1 MDAGANNLSEKTI
14 DWLQDLIE
22 INLDSS
28 KGFAEAADNLEK
40 DDRGI
45 EAMFRNLSRERAAQ
59 AQELQAMVAANR
71 EKPTKSGSVAA
82 AAHRTWMD
90 LRAALGGGSEAV
102 LSEAERGED
111 HIKAKYEDALKD
123 LAGCSCTQVLERHY
137 AAVKASHDKVRDL
150 RDARVRA

>member
-1 MDAGANNLSEKTI
+1 MDAAKNNLSDKSI
-14 DWLQDLIE
+14 DWLQGLIE

-28 KGFAEAADNLEK
+28 KGFAEAADKLEK

-59 AQELQAMVAANR
+59 AQELQAMVAANQ

-123 LAGCSCTQVLERHY
+123 LAGCSCTQLLQRQY

-150 RDARVRA
+150 RDARVKA

>member
-1 MDAGANNLSEKTI
+1 MNAGINNLPEKSI
-14 DWLQDLIE
+14 EWLQGLIE

-40 DDRGI
+40 DDHGI

-59 AQELQAMVAANR
+59 AQELQAMVAANQ

-90 LRAALGGGSEAV
+90 LRAALGGGSQAV

-123 LAGCSCTQVLERHY
+123 LVGCLCTAVLQRH
-137 AAVKASHDKVRDL
+137 ASAVRASHDKVRDL
-150 RDARVRA
+150 RDARVKA